1 MNQSI
6 INLIISIKHGLK
18 KFNYQKTNLFKT
30 KNNKVT
36 DPVTKLDIKI
46 EKYIRSKIKS
56 KFPMH
61 SIIGEELSNKN
72 DDDENK
78 WFIDPIDGTKNYLM
92 DLPTWSNLIGFYHKR
107 KPEVGF
113 ANFPML
119 EKCYFAYH
127 KRTYLISSNNKKL
140 SNLIK
145 KLDLK
150 MQKSQLTLL
159 GLLR

>member
-6 INLIISIKHGLK
+6 INLIISIKNGLK
-18 KFNYQKTNLFKT
+18 KFNYQKTNFFKT
-30 KNNKVT
+30 KNNKII

-92 DLPTWSNLIGFYHKR
+92 DLPTWSNLLVFTTK
-107 KPEVGF
+107 E
-113 ANFPML
+113 
-119 EKCYFAYH
+119 
-127 KRTYLISSNNKKL
+127 T
-140 SNLIK
+140 
-145 KLDLK
+145 
-150 MQKSQLTLL
+150 
-159 GLLR
+159 

>member
-61 SIIGEELSNKN
+61 SIIGRELSNKN

-78 WFIDPIDGTKNYLM
+78 WFIDPIDRTKNALM
-92 DLPTWSNLIGFYHKR
+92 DLPTWSNLIGFYHK
-107 KPEVGF
+107 E
-113 ANFPML
+113 
-119 EKCYFAYH
+119 
-127 KRTYLISSNNKKL
+127 
-140 SNLIK
+140 NLK
-145 KLDLK
+145 
-150 MQKSQLTLL
+150 
-159 GLLR
+159 